1 MVWVLLAA
9 IFASAIVVAYVVWRK
24 WIAPWQEIEKLV
36 RQVGRGEQPRTFLVE
51 GGREAERVGVALE
64 DILTRQRTLDRQL
77 AEHASGQKAIFSA
90 MQDGLLVLDGEGHI
104 ALMNDTFA
112 HWFGV
117 PENSLGEPLLE
128 QVRDPAVERL
138 VDATLQKREAVQREI
153 TVADRYLQ
161 VNAMPLGNDNGEV
174 NGAVVLFHDITELK
188 RVDQMRRDFVANV
201 SHELRTPLS
210 ILRGYIETLL
220 DSGQTSRDELRRILG
235 VMERHSKRLGVLLDD
250 LLSLAKLESATPNL
264 QLSTVR
270 LDELCLSVT
279 RDWDKKCA
287 EKNLRLIV
295 DLQPGLADIAA
306 DRSRLQEVLYNLL
319 ENAVKYSRDC
329 GEIRLRVEQRDG
341 EIVLSVSDNGIGI
354 SKEDLPRIFERF
366 YRADKSRSADSAGTG
381 LGLAIVKHIAQLHR
395 GRVEAESK
403 PGKGTTVRVI
413 LPVHL

>member
-9 IFASAIVVAYVVWRK
+9 IFASAIVVVYVVWRK

-153 TVADRYLQ
+153 TLADRYLQ
-161 VNAMPLGNDNGEV
+161 VNAMPLGTDNGEV

-264 QLSTVR
+264 QLSTV
-270 LDELCLSVT
+270 
-279 RDWDKKCA
+279 
-287 EKNLRLIV
+287 
-295 DLQPGLADIAA
+295 
-306 DRSRLQEVLYNLL
+306 
-319 ENAVKYSRDC
+319 
-329 GEIRLRVEQRDG
+329 
-341 EIVLSVSDNGIGI
+341 
-354 SKEDLPRIFERF
+354 
-366 YRADKSRSADSAGTG
+366 
-381 LGLAIVKHIAQLHR
+381 
-395 GRVEAESK
+395 
-403 PGKGTTVRVI
+403 
-413 LPVHL
+413 